1 MRTRAEDSCRR
12 VLAAQYRLCYIAQ
25 DFAALVKTGAKQLVH
40 SLPRGRRVSRVWTQ
54 DIGRRHVSE
63 TAGISTGIAA
73 RYATAVFDLAKE
85 GKAIK
90 ALESDVAALDAAM
103 TDSADL
109 RTLLTSPLYSRE
121 EQSAAITAIATKM
134 SLSETTSNVLALL
147 ASKRRL
153 FVMPQ
158 LLAVLQDMLAE
169 ERGEVTAE
177 VTTAKK
183 LTKAQADKLAKTL
196 KAQVGKSVTI
206 KETVDASIIGGLI
219 VKVGSKMID
228 TSIASKLNALQNTM
242 KEVG

>member
-1 MRTRAEDSCRR
+1 
-12 VLAAQYRLCYIAQ
+12 LL
-25 DFAALVKTGAKQLVH
+25 LVTPGLRKWA
-40 SLPRGRRVSRVWTQ
+40 Q
-54 DIGRRHVSE
+54 DIGRLQVSE
-63 TAGISTGIAA
+63 TAGISTGIAS

-90 ALESDVAALDAAM
+90 ALESDAAALQAAIGE
-103 TDSADL
+103 SADL
-109 RTLLTSPLYSRE
+109 LTLLTSPLYSRE
-121 EQSAAITAIATKM
+121 EQSIAITAIAEKM
-134 SLSETTSNVLALL
+134 KLSAMTINVLALL

-153 FVMPQ
+153 FVMPHF
-158 LLAVLQDMLAE
+158 LSVLQNMLSE
-169 ERGEVTAE
+169 ERGEVTAD

-183 LTKAQADKLAKTL
+183 LTKGQSDKLAKTL

-206 KETVDASIIGGLI
+206 KETVDETIIGGLI

>member
-1 MRTRAEDSCRR
+1 M
-12 VLAAQYRLCYIAQ
+12 
-25 DFAALVKTGAKQLVH
+25 
-40 SLPRGRRVSRVWTQ
+40 
-54 DIGRRHVSE
+54 SE
-63 TAGISTGIAA
+63 TAGISTSIAK

-85 GKAIK
+85 GETVS
-90 ALESDVAALDAAM
+90 ALEADVTALDAAM

-121 EQSAAITAIATKM
+121 EQAVAIAAIAKKM
-134 SLSETTSNVLALL
+134 ELSETTENVLGLM

-153 FVMPQ
+153 FVLPHLVQ
-158 LLAVLQDMLAE
+158 VLKDRLAE

-196 KAQVGKSVTI
+196 KEQFGKSVII
-206 KETVDASIIGGLI
+206 KETVDESIIGGLI

>member
-1 MRTRAEDSCRR
+1 MCIRDR
-12 VLAAQYRLCYIAQ
+12 
-25 DFAALVKTGAKQLVH
+25 
-40 SLPRGRRVSRVWTQ
+40 
-54 DIGRRHVSE
+54 
-63 TAGISTGIAA
+63 
-73 RYATAVFDLAKE
+73 
-85 GKAIK
+85 
-90 ALESDVAALDAAM
+90 
-103 TDSADL
+103 
-109 RTLLTSPLYSRE
+109 
-121 EQSAAITAIATKM
+121 
-134 SLSETTSNVLALL
+134 L

-158 LLAVLQDMLAE
+158 LLAVLQERLAE

-196 KAQVGKSVTI
+196 KAQVGKTITI
-206 KETVDASIIGGLI
+206 KETVDESIIGGLI